1 MNLAAGMLS
10 GVMSMIE
17 SAKAEKK
24 VWVAPALDELAIEK
38 TLGGNVPFFQES
50 QVSQITGQ
58 KGSYPG

>member
-1 MNLAAGMLS
+1 
-10 GVMSMIE
+10 MIE

-24 VWVAPALDELAIEK
+24 VWVVPALDELALEK